1 MGHVHLNGRVV
12 AAAEAGVPVFDRGFL
27 YGDGIFET
35 LRAVAG
41 AVFRFER
48 HWERL
53 RGSATLVGLDLPV
66 GAARLLEEIREL
78 LATDRLR
85 DARVRVTVT
94 RGPGR
99 PGDLA
104 GAAGPAT
111 RVITAAP
118 FVPLD
123 PALYAAGIEVAV
135 VERRQAPAAVLDPAI
150 KSTSRLHL
158 VLARREAAARGAF
171 EALLLDDAGRLTEG
185 TVSNLFLVRGGRLL
199 TPPAPGAGLPGVTR
213 EAVLEVARAA
223 GIPCSQEPLPVAA
236 LFEADEI
243 FLTNTSW
250 EVLPVRAVDARV
262 AGGGRPGPITALLLR
277 GYRDLVRRE
286 CG

>member
-1 MGHVHLNGRVV
+1 VHVHLNGRLV
-12 AAAEAGVPVFDRGFL
+12 AAAEACVPVLDRGFL
-27 YGDGIFET
+27 YGDGIFESM
-35 LRAVAG
+35 RAAAG
-41 AVFRFER
+41 IVFRFER
-48 HWERL
+48 HWARL
-53 RGSATLVGLDLPV
+53 RGSAALVGLELPV
-66 GAARLLEEIREL
+66 GAAGLRQEVRDLLE
-78 LATDRLR
+78 TDRLR
-85 DARVRVTVT
+85 EARVRVTVT

-104 GAAGPAT
+104 AATGPAT

-123 PALYAAGIEVAV
+123 PGLYAEGVGIAV
-135 VERRQAPAAVLDPAI
+135 VDRRQMPREVLDPAI

-158 VLARREAAARGAF
+158 VLARREAAARSAF
-171 EALLLDDAGRLTEG
+171 EALLLDASGCLTEG
-185 TVSNLFLVRGGRLL
+185 TASNVFLVRGGRLL

-213 EAVLEVARAA
+213 EAVLEVAGAA
-223 GIPCSQEPLPVAA
+223 GVACSEEPLPAAA
-236 LFEADEI
+236 LYEADEV

-250 EVLPVRAVDARV
+250 EVLPVRAVDARPV
-262 AGGGRPGPITALLLR
+262 GGGRPGPVTDLLLR